1 VRQTVSP
8 ITDLEYQE
16 ILKMAGIVATP
27 GIPLP

>member
-1 VRQTVSP
+1 LIVSA
-8 ITDLEYQE
+8 ITDQEYVE